1 MYFEIFKEGK
11 LVKRGKE
18 ILNNLSW
25 DVELMDVPQLDLTLP
40 IEYLDYLS
48 GREEIKIYANDKV
61 FWGIVWDIKVD
72 KNKETIDLDIFHI
85 VREWEYRQISV
96 NNAIKDKRVNVI
108 FKGSETANVGFT
120 HVSANPFDMYK
131 DEVSKFTSA
140 KYIER
145 AAASAWDSS
154 TGNKLPIS
162 VNASAVEAEKGEYN
176 VVFSSGK
183 ASLTVTATVKEKSK
197 DDEEITPDISD
208 PSVIDQLADIYA
220 DTNFAYPGWVMN
232 YSGGAASRV
241 IDYVYSRQNK
251 LEALE
256 KTCELTPDLF
266 WRVDFR
272 GEKRIDVGVFGDK
285 KPLMVSKRPRGETNI
300 PIMEEPTID
309 YDFENVFNIATV
321 YTEKGDSGMSST
333 TLREVYNN
341 PSYQFA
347 GFPVV
352 ILRAN
357 VNNERDYS
365 MYATT
370 YPKLAPNTELEY
382 CVIDEESIALEG
394 GAVIEETFAANDL
407 APFNTDSEKVTD
419 ADRIKASRTAYSV
432 AVRKLKQARR
442 SYKIEV
448 STEELPPTLLVGD
461 KVRLVYDNSI
471 LKLEACSNYMKK
483 IMTMDDWYYV
493 TRISYDINDMGVE
506 VDTLVLEKQLKI
518 DRETKD
524 I

>member
-11 LVKRGKE
+11 LVKRGTE

-25 DVELMDVPQLDLTLP
+25 EVELMDVPQLDLTLP

-48 GREEIKIYANDKV
+48 GREEIKIYANDKI

-72 KNKETIDLDIFHI
+72 KTSETIDLDIFHI

-108 FKGSETANVGFT
+108 FKGSETASNGFT
-120 HVSANPFDMYK
+120 HVSANPLNIYTT
-131 DEVSKFTSA
+131 EVSSFTPA

-145 AAASAWDSS
+145 AGAVAWDASN
-154 TGNKLPIS
+154 GNRLPVS
-162 VNASAVEAEKGEYN
+162 VNSSAVEAEEGDYD

-183 ASLTVTATVKEKSK
+183 ASVTVKANVKKKNEDG
-197 DDEEITPDISD
+197 DDYPDVGD
-208 PSVIDQLADIYA
+208 PSVVDQLEDIYA

-232 YSGGAASRV
+232 YSGGAASRM

-266 WRVDFR
+266 WRVDFS

-285 KPLMVSKRPRGETNI
+285 KPFFISKRPRGETNI
-300 PIMEEPTID
+300 PIIDEPTID

-341 PSYQFA
+341 PSYQLN

-352 ILRAN
+352 ILRSN
-357 VNNERDYS
+357 VNNERNYS
-365 MYATT
+365 MYSTT
-370 YPKLAPNTELEY
+370 YPKLAPNNELEY

-394 GAVIEETFAANDL
+394 GNVIEETFAANDL

-419 ADRIKASRTAYSV
+419 ADRIKASRTAYEV

-448 STEELPPTLLVGD
+448 STEELPPTILVGD
-461 KVRLVYDNSI
+461 KVRFVYDNSI

-483 IMTMDDWYYV
+483 IMSMDDWYYI

-524 I
+524 L